1 MCKILPTTFRSS
13 VRAWYNKLEPSSVA
27 SFSDLCAKLVAYLNT
42 SIPAK
47 KSSTELFGITQA
59 KDGSIRDRRFKT

>member
-1 MCKILPTTFRSS
+1 MCKILPTTFRGS
-13 VRAWYNKLEPSSVA
+13 VRAWYNKLELGLVA
-27 SFSDLCAKLVAYLNT
+27 SFSDLCAKLVACLGT

-59 KDGSIRDRRFKT
+59 KDESTKDRRFKT